1 MKHSPENNQV
11 NQKGLAPGVAQDLPK
26 NWRFPEAKQDIS
38 WTGGK
43 ELQCNNLGSGKSRRN
58 SPGILYLWQAG
69 GGDVPVGSLES
80 EPWASALPLTVQW
93 R

>member
-1 MKHSPENNQV
+1 MVSQRPQSFDEPYIQFWLNICMKHSPENNQV

-43 ELQCNNLGSGKSRRN
+43 ELQCNNLGSAKSRRN
-58 SPGILYLWQAG
+58 SPGILYL
-69 GGDVPVGSLES
+69 
-80 EPWASALPLTVQW
+80 
-93 R
+93 